1 MTYIHYAKCI
11 VQRHLVCTIR
21 SETVNIVNYIF
32 KRIIISSSF
41 RGMNLWTWCSPM
53 PVNKMYVSHANK
65 NHAFHL
71 DLISHMW
78 KVFFTSI
85 IFLEPLF
92 IPIKDLQKVFIGDS
106 GKMCHFIPPFLTP
119 IYCAVFFLSLKWLF
133 SQRVRITRSFGITR
147 KPESLEASESPA
159 AKKR

>member
-1 MTYIHYAKCI
+1 
-11 VQRHLVCTIR
+11 
-21 SETVNIVNYIF
+21 
-32 KRIIISSSF
+32 
-41 RGMNLWTWCSPM
+41 M

-78 KVFFTSI
+78 KKIYINNFV
-85 IFLEPLF
+85 EPLF
-92 IPIKDLQKVFIGDS
+92 IPIKDLQKVSLGIQW
-106 GKMCHFIPPFLTP
+106 KCILFIPPFLTP
-119 IYCAVFFLSLKWLF
+119 IYCAVFFLSLNWLP
-133 SQRVRITRSFGITR
+133 SQRVRITESFGITR